1 MTGDPPQLTPSGHA
15 DPFTRRHALA
25 VRPWPDLVYSMPELR
40 YPQRFNA
47 ATVLLDGT
55 GARLGHDRRA
65 VVTDSAIWTYA
76 DLLGRVHQIAHVL
89 HHDLHVVPGN
99 RVLLTGSNSPWFIA
113 CLLAVLEAGAVA
125 VPLPP
130 MLRTHELNS
139 MINAVEP
146 SAALCDSGNL
156 HTMTG
161 TGLPALGYGTGETD
175 DLYRRAARHPTHC
188 PRVDLAG
195 DDVALILFSS
205 GTTGNP
211 KPSMHFHRD
220 LLAVGDTVG
229 RHLLRL
235 RPDDL
240 VACNRSMA
248 LTYGLGGLVLSP
260 LRFGSAALLPEDT
273 GPESLF
279 EAIARHRADL
289 VLTTPSGY
297 RAAVPASETLRTL
310 RRCVSGGERL
320 DESLWRTWHDR
331 TGRKIIDIMGA
342 TELTNGVLG
351 ATEDRIRPGS
361 TGLPIPGYQV
371 QVIDADGHPC
381 PVGHIGQLAVRGPTG
396 CRYLAH
402 PRQATAIHDGWTLTG
417 DLCRRDHDGYFWMRG
432 RTDDA
437 ISIDGYNVVPAEV
450 EAVLLS
456 HPTVIDAAVVGYT
469 KPSGNAALAA
479 YVVLATDTVATHAIT
494 DLTNLLTDRLSA
506 YEHPSAVLILPSL
519 PRTTTGKTDRAELR
533 RRAEQPDSTSDRP
546 APADLYVHDTSC
558 ELG

>member
-1 MTGDPPQLTPSGHA
+1 MTGDTPQLTPSGHV
-15 DPFTRRHALA
+15 DRFTRRHALA
-25 VRPWPDLVYSMPELR
+25 VRPWPELVYTLPELR

-47 ATVLLDGT
+47 ATILLDDT
-55 GARLGHDRRA
+55 GARLGHNRRA
-65 VVTDSAIWTYA
+65 VVTDSTIWTYA
-76 DLLGRVHQIAHVL
+76 DLLGRANQIAHVL
-89 HHDLHVVPGN
+89 HHDLRVVPGN
-99 RVLLTGSNSPWFIA
+99 RVLLMGSNSPWFIA
-113 CLLAVLEAGAVA
+113 CLLAILKAGAVA

-130 MLRTHELNS
+130 MLRAHELNS

-146 SAALCDSGNL
+146 SAVLCDSDNL
-156 HTMTG
+156 HVATG

-175 DLYRRAARHPTHC
+175 DLYRRTARHPTHC

-195 DDVALILFSS
+195 DDVALIMFSS

-220 LLAVGDTVG
+220 LLTVGDTVG

-260 LRFGSAALLPEDT
+260 FRFGSGALLPDDSS
-273 GPESLF
+273 PESLF
-279 EAIARHRADL
+279 DAVARHQADL

-297 RAAVPASETLRTL
+297 RAGICLPATQTLPRL
-310 RRCVSGGERL
+310 RRCVSGGEHL
-320 DESLWRTWHDR
+320 DQSLWRTWHDR

-361 TGLPIPGYQV
+361 TGIPVPGYQV

-381 PVGHIGQLAVRGPTG
+381 PAGQIGQLAVRGPTG
-396 CRYLAH
+396 CRYLTH
-402 PRQATAIHDGWTLTG
+402 PRQADAIQDGWTLTG
-417 DLCRRDHDGYFWMRG
+417 DRCQRDPDGYFWMRG

-437 ISIDGYNVVPAEV
+437 ISIDGCNVVPAEV

-456 HPTVIDAAVVGYT
+456 HPTVTEAAVVGYT
-469 KPSGNAALAA
+469 KPPGNAALTA
-479 YVVLATDTVATHAIT
+479 YVVLATNTVATHAIT
-494 DLTNLLTDRLSA
+494 DITSLLADQLSA
-506 YEHPSAVLILPSL
+506 YEHPSIINVLPSI

-533 RRAEQPDSTSDRP
+533 RWAERPDSASDRP
-546 APADLYVHDTSC
+546 EPADQ
-558 ELG
+558 G